1 MNQAIE
7 LLDSVESKSP
17 GDNLKG
23 AIKVTTRSQRLKM
36 FSSKGANDEA
46 RPVKVAMS
54 VSSFESRTQTP
65 RQLPRG
71 DLSATFATSRTH
83 PPAYTN
89 TKPRISSPV
98 CSLAKTDTI
107 RSSTS
112 NEAALLHSRKKKVR
126 SSTYNE
132 AAVLH
137 NRKNRVYGFTQSKET
152 KKFCITREL
161 SPVPDSRTNPVLSST
176 DNAAADSCS
185 RTETVLSLT
194 LNEAENVHITREH
207 SPASRTDNKVFSS
220 DATEADFRRRRTDIS
235 VSSSTAKEAEKF
247 TASREMSPAFT
258 MRTMAS
264 NTALARRK
272 TNVATPKVEH
282 DPQIQ
287 MKEDSDHNFRHEGPS
302 GTRLTIILII
312 KEGGCI
318 NSSAPPVDDDVEI
331 IAARSIAGKHTVSI
345 SATRCQADEPR
356 CCSIKFGHDPV
367 TDVHYFS

>member
-1 MNQAIE
+1 MNQAVE

-46 RPVKVAMS
+46 RPVKAAMS

-71 DLSATFATSRTH
+71 DLSANFATSRTH

-89 TKPRISSPV
+89 TKPRISSSV
-98 CSLAKTDTI
+98 CSLAKTDTV

-112 NEAALLHSRKKKVR
+112 NEAALFHSRKKKQKVR

-132 AAVLH
+132 AVLLH
-137 NRKNRVYGFTQSKET
+137 NRRNRVYGFTQSKET
-152 KKFCITREL
+152 KKFRITREL

-194 LNEAENVHITREH
+194 SNKADNVHITREH
-207 SPASRTDNKVFSS
+207 SPASRADNKVFSS

-247 TASREMSPAFT
+247 TASREMSPAFI

-287 MKEDSDHNFRHEGPS
+287 MKEESDHNFRHKGPS
-302 GTRLTIILII
+302 GTKLTI
-312 KEGGCI
+312 
-318 NSSAPPVDDDVEI
+318 
-331 IAARSIAGKHTVSI
+331 
-345 SATRCQADEPR
+345 
-356 CCSIKFGHDPV
+356 F
-367 TDVHYFS
+367 